1 VATFMQSS
9 LVSKIEK
16 SRLYAQQP
24 ERVRITSL
32 TCDVQG
38 DNSHHAVSLGEQGWQ
53 CDCLFFA
60 DYNTCSHSM
69 AMQRLLGN
77 VLDTASQLTSAVA

>member
-1 VATFMQSS
+1 MQSS
-9 LVSKIEK
+9 LISKIEK

-24 ERVRITSL
+24 ERINVTSL

-38 DNSHHAVSLGEQGWQ
+38 DNSRHAVSLSEQGWH

-60 DYNTCSHSM
+60 DYETCSHSM
-69 AMQRLLGN
+69 AMQRLFGD
-77 VLDTASQLTSAVA
+77 VLATPSKLTSAVA

>member
-1 VATFMQSS
+1 MQSS
-9 LVSKIEK
+9 LISKIEK

-24 ERVRITSL
+24 ERISITSL

-38 DNSHHAVSLGEQGWQ
+38 DNSRHAVSLGEQGWH

-60 DYNTCSHSM
+60 DYDTCSHSM
-69 AMQRLLGN
+69 TMQRLLGD
-77 VLDTASQLTSAVA
+77 VLKEPSKLTSAVA